1 MLPLG
6 TMLRATHLSH
16 APVSGDQG
24 SGLARCEGF
33 RVDGAD
39 GRVGTVTGV
48 RTGSDGAPA
57 WLDVRIGLIVRRH
70 LAIKIEDVRSVDQT
84 SRRIVTAIGRRPGDG
99 G

>member
-6 TMLRATHLSH
+6 TMLRATHLSGGQ
-16 APVSGDQG
+16 VSGSQG
-24 SGLARCEGF
+24 SRLARCEGF

-57 WLDVRIGLIVRRH
+57 WLDVRTGLIVRRH
-70 LAIKIEDVRSVDQT
+70 LAIKIEDVRSVDPI
-84 SRRIVTAIGRRPGDG
+84 SHRIVATIGRRLGDVG
-99 G
+99 